1 MLDIFKQTLTLDLD
15 QNLVAL
21 LVSKNSPS
29 KKQKIEEDYGIDQW
43 NNSYELLFNRNYLN
57 QQILKFFKNKN
68 LDEDLLSQVFNIDF
82 STLLTER
89 EFSILIS
96 SLQKVSSDIN
106 ELNDTIEALNFDI
119 TEYWVKQ
126 YEKLKNSKFDIYKAC
141 LFNSLKDKDSNQ
153 KSEFLKK
160 LEDYR
165 NRTINK
171 SSLEN
176 SIYFDLN
183 KKLQTDFPVI
193 LIQPIESKID
203 EKYTENVNKL
213 VTEFNITYDDF
224 DYIIQNHDDLKSRLY
239 FEISDE
245 LKELITKDIDNTKNI
260 ESKEVHVPQ
269 ETKTEKTKL
278 VDLPTKKSHLE
289 SKDKVEKSSKDYE
302 HHNKHN
308 EQAGKTAEEIAYNEL
323 RKTYPKLIWHSK
335 NSKIPADRNNPPL
348 NVVCDMWNRGEENSY
363 FEIKSAVDGFQ
374 MSINEYNSMKENSD
388 TYEVV
393 LVNRE
398 NGSISRHKFYELDK
412 FKRINVYLFQFKQIE
427 EK

>member
-1 MLDIFKQTLTLDLD
+1 M
-15 QNLVAL
+15 
-21 LVSKNSPS
+21 
-29 KKQKIEEDYGIDQW
+29 
-43 NNSYELLFNRNYLN
+43 
-57 QQILKFFKNKN
+57 
-68 LDEDLLSQVFNIDF
+68 
-82 STLLTER
+82 LTER

-183 KKLQTDFPVI
+183 KKLRTDFPVI
-193 LIQPIESKID
+193 LIQPIESNID

-245 LKELITKDIDNTKNI
+245 LKELISKDIDNTTNI

-278 VDLPTKKSHLE
+278 VDLTTKKSHLE

-335 NSKIPADRNNPPL
+335 NSKIPADRNNPPS
-348 NVVCDMWNRGEENSY
+348 NVVCDMWNCGEENLY
-363 FEIKSAVDGFQ
+363 FEIKSAVDEFQ
-374 MSINEYNSMKENSD
+374 MSIEEYNSMKENQD

-398 NGSISRHKFYELDK
+398 NGSISRHKFCELDK
-412 FKRINVYLFQFKQIE
+412 FKRINEYLFQFKQIE
-427 EK
+427 GK